1 MTVGR
6 PQNSTIPVW
15 QSKSAIQVRAY
26 RFVMGNKG
34 TRADSARLTGLSRT
48 TVIKWWNA
56 VEWTE
61 ENSQDFRTVQNWLC
75 DSCTS
80 RNISVQR
87 CADDLG
93 IPYDTANYEMQTSAE
108 ISRIIRSEDKFA
120 GILLDF

>member
-1 MTVGR
+1 MM
-6 PQNSTIPVW
+6 PVW
-15 QSKSAIQVRAY
+15 RSKFAIQVRAY

-34 TRADSARLTGLSRT
+34 TRAGCARQTGLSRT
-48 TVIKWWNA
+48 TVIKWWDA

-61 ENSQDFRTVQNWLC
+61 ENSQNYKTVQNWLC
-75 DSCTS
+75 DSCTW

-93 IPYDTANYEMQTSAE
+93 IPYETANYEMQTSAE
-108 ISRIIRSEDKFA
+108 ISRMIRSEDKSV